1 MAVVGVDTRAVLLV
15 GGKGTRL
22 RPIVSAVP
30 KPMATVGD
38 KPFVELLVRQLSC
51 QGIRHLVMCTGYLS
65 HEIESEFGDGQTRQV
80 AIEYSKEA
88 NPLGTAGA
96 IKFAEPFLRGVT
108 DFLVMNGD
116 SFMEIDFLEL
126 LRFHRESGGL
136 ASMAVLRMQNE
147 KRYGTVQMDA
157 GGRVSGFAEKIGSES
172 GGFVNAGVYVFNRE
186 IFEHIPE
193 GPTSLEK
200 DIFPKL
206 LVNGVYA
213 LEQRGVFIDIGT
225 PEDYARAQELST
237 RLREA
242 ASGGQEP
249 RSLG

>member
-1 MAVVGVDTRAVLLV
+1 MALVGAGTKAVLLV

-22 RPIVSAVP
+22 RPIISAVP
-30 KPMATVGD
+30 KPMAAVGD
-38 KPFVELLVRQLSC
+38 RPFLELLVLQLSC
-51 QGIRHLVMCTGYLS
+51 QDIRNLVMCTGYLS
-65 HEIESEFGDGQTRQV
+65 REIEDEFGDGHTRQV
-80 AIEYSKEA
+80 AIEYSKEP

-96 IKFAEPFLRGVT
+96 IKFAEPFLRGVS

-116 SFMEIDFLEL
+116 SFMEIDFREL

-147 KRYGTVQMDA
+147 KRYGMVQTDA
-157 GGRVSGFAEKIGSES
+157 GGRVYGFAEKIGGEL

-193 GPTSLEK
+193 GPASLEK

-206 LVNGVYA
+206 LVHGVYA
-213 LEQRGVFIDIGT
+213 LEQRGAFIDIGT
-225 PEDYARAQELST
+225 PEDYARAQELSA

-242 ASGGQEP
+242 ACRSQEP
-249 RSLG
+249 RSSG